1 MDSIMTSVRLFL
13 LWQLSRIWY
22 TFSLF
27 RHSASKI
34 LDPLN
39 IMGSFSL
46 NNELNHNPLKGPWK
60 NPQPFH
66 HSYIIIGAK
75 RQMLINA
82 LRNFS
87 KGQGAKQTNLR
98 IQLIQKEECQ
108 NRYILHSFEKR
119 SSVCIS
125 TRPAARLVAKQ
136 IEGRSRLPSEMYCL
150 EIDYINADYILSQIN
165 VYFKLNKPSLKRF

>member
-1 MDSIMTSVRLFL
+1 
-13 LWQLSRIWY
+13 
-22 TFSLF
+22 
-27 RHSASKI
+27 
-34 LDPLN
+34 
-39 IMGSFSL
+39 
-46 NNELNHNPLKGPWK
+46 
-60 NPQPFH
+60 
-66 HSYIIIGAK
+66 
-75 RQMLINA
+75 MLINA

-87 KGQGAKQTNLR
+87 KGQGAKQTDLR

-125 TRPAARLVAKQ
+125 TIPATRLVAKQ

-165 VYFKLNKPSLKRF
+165 AYFKLNKPSLKGF